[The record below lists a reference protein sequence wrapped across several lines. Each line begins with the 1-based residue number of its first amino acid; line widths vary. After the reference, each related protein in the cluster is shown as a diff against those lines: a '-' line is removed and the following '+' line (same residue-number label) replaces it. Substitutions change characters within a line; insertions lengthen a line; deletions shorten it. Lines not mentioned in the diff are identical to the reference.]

1 MSGGGGG
8 DVKVVVRFRPQQ
20 QRELRQ
26 GGGEVAQYDSTG
38 RGVSMNGVRR
48 AAFTFDRVFRP
59 GSTQAEVYDYAA
71 KPVVEDVLKGYNG
84 TIFAYGQTSSGKTHT
99 MAGPDIGGEE
109 RGIIPRIIDNIFS
122 YIEIAPE
129 SFEFTVRMSY
139 FEIYMEKIRD
149 LLCEGS
155 QNLQIHE
162 SRERGVYVRHA
173 TELYMQ
179 SPEEVLDV
187 LDAGSLRRSVT
198 ETNMNDQ
205 SSRSHAVVLLELTQ
219 ADTEKGGCKTGKLY
233 LVDLAG
239 SEKVSKTGADGTVL
253 DEAKNINKSLSALGL
268 VIMNLTDGNPNAHV
282 PYRDSKLT
290 RILQESLGGNSRTTI
305 IICAS
310 PSSWNEQ
317 ETLSSLNFGKR
328 AKKIKN
334 KAKIN
339 VQYSV
344 AELERQLED
353 ARKEIR
359 KLVKTVS
366 MYEDELEIWRGGGT
380 VSEADRVNMKS
391 TEIKSVAEEKQAQ
404 AAAATVVEAG
414 ISEEERENFM
424 RQESELLDLLDDK
437 DEEIRQLEKEVQS
450 LGEDRVTI
458 TKLAG
463 ENQSFKELVKTLQE
477 QLVQSQED
485 CADYEA
491 NIEELVSNNVT
502 LDEDVERITTEKEDM
517 EHRVKMAEGEARSQ
531 IKSIAEELS
540 ALSVANKGGGRQLPK
555 LPNQAKMDPLID
567 GPLSKVRRHIADLQA
582 AEATAKANE
591 SMVSQDK
598 VAELEA
604 ELKGKLEL
612 ELLRVEQTTMK
623 LEEAMAAKEA
633 LKTKAD
639 AADRKVETLEQQC
652 TELIEKLL
660 ESEEKILEL
669 EGAMETAASV
679 SGEEHQSEVTRLKE
693 KQMHNQKVVV
703 DDLQTKLKATTA
715 ELETLRATKEELTE
729 QKNSMELA
737 LKAAEAERDALQS
750 SSEKLKGQID
760 AVSKQETED
769 RQSQAIID
777 AKNVRMSSFND
788 FKKAKWQE
796 LLDKQK
802 MRLGKENNPDGGN
815 AADGARPKSKVDE
828 KLKEKLEELSRLK
841 ADLRALKTKDMRAET
856 QMTVKDRELQKLQRQ
871 VLTQTQEVKTLKDNL
886 KAQET
891 RLKKV
896 MERRRGGSSAGR
908 LAGGG
913 GGGRMSGGGGGGRQ
927 RPTISGGGKAVG
939 ASDSRTNVFNRGGR
953 AGAATVAPAA
963 APAADPEQVE
973 YV

>member
-1 MSGGGGG
+1 
-8 DVKVVVRFRPQQ
+8 
-20 QRELRQ
+20 
-26 GGGEVAQYDSTG
+26 
-38 RGVSMNGVRR
+38 MNGVRR

-339 VQYSV
+339 VQCVCTSCCLFLGASCV
-344 AELERQLED
+344 PHGHSILPHHP
-353 ARKEIR
+353 
-359 KLVKTVS
+359 S
-366 MYEDELEIWRGGGT
+366 CHFYE
-380 VSEADRVNMKS
+380 S
-391 TEIKSVAEEKQAQ
+391 
-404 AAAATVVEAG
+404 
-414 ISEEERENFM
+414 
-424 RQESELLDLLDDK
+424 
-437 DEEIRQLEKEVQS
+437 VQS
-450 LGEDRVTI
+450 CSHSRTPRASGTRWPSLSG
-458 TKLAG
+458 
-463 ENQSFKELVKTLQE
+463 SSKTPG
-477 QLVQSQED
+477 
-485 CADYEA
+485 
-491 NIEELVSNNVT
+491 
-502 LDEDVERITTEKEDM
+502 K
-517 EHRVKMAEGEARSQ
+517 RSA
-531 IKSIAEELS
+531 SS
-540 ALSVANKGGGRQLPK
+540 S
-555 LPNQAKMDPLID
+555 
-567 GPLSKVRRHIADLQA
+567 RRC
-582 AEATAKANE
+582 
-591 SMVSQDK
+591 
-598 VAELEA
+598 
-604 ELKGKLEL
+604 
-612 ELLRVEQTTMK
+612 R
-623 LEEAMAAKEA
+623 
-633 LKTKAD
+633 
-639 AADRKVETLEQQC
+639 C
-652 TELIEKLL
+652 TRT
-660 ESEEKILEL
+660 S
-669 EGAMETAASV
+669 SR
-679 SGEEHQSEVTRLKE
+679 SGEVAARC
-693 KQMHNQKVVV
+693 
-703 DDLQTKLKATTA
+703 
-715 ELETLRATKEELTE
+715 LRP
-729 QKNSMELA
+729 
-737 LKAAEAERDALQS
+737 
-750 SSEKLKGQID
+750 I
-760 AVSKQETED
+760 VST
-769 RQSQAIID
+769 
-777 AKNVRMSSFND
+777 
-788 FKKAKWQE
+788 
-796 LLDKQK
+796 
-802 MRLGKENNPDGGN
+802 
-815 AADGARPKSKVDE
+815 
-828 KLKEKLEELSRLK
+828 
-841 ADLRALKTKDMRAET
+841 
-856 QMTVKDRELQKLQRQ
+856 
-871 VLTQTQEVKTLKDNL
+871 
-886 KAQET
+886 
-891 RLKKV
+891 
-896 MERRRGGSSAGR
+896 
-908 LAGGG
+908 
-913 GGGRMSGGGGGGRQ
+913 
-927 RPTISGGGKAVG
+927 
-939 ASDSRTNVFNRGGR
+939 
-953 AGAATVAPAA
+953 
-963 APAADPEQVE
+963 
-973 YV
+973 